1 MEEKD
6 TWVEDIAGIFGLD
19 VETVQLLE
27 SYLLK
32 IIEVNKK
39 KSILPELKLWNR
51 AGFSIWRILLQDFR
65 N

>member
-39 KSILPELKLWNR
+39 SILLELKLWNR
-51 AGFSIWRILLQDFR
+51 AGFSI
-65 N
+65 